1 MADIKTLVGDILEKS
16 EFLADV
22 AKVNAPKGK
31 SVLFGDA
38 VRALT
43 SEEIKALEAQRNSCA
58 DWKKLLV
65 AKDFCSKS
73 IWDTYF
79 AGACVLG
86 VFKKADN
93 SLGGGVTIPAGIYR
107 SIVVNSEIGND
118 VTVHNCAEVCNYVIQ
133 DGAVVASV
141 AHLSAAEGTN
151 FGVGR
156 ELPIACETG
165 GREVN
170 LYPELTIGV
179 SAVIAQNR
187 ADKDLIAAYGKFIE
201 AYVAKSKSKKG
212 IVAKGARVANTG
224 RVIDTYVGAGAVI
237 DNATAVLKSVLLS
250 GLDEKTEV
258 LDGAYVSNSI
268 LQWGSEATTMA
279 IVDKSLCCEH
289 SHVER
294 HGKLTESI
302 LGPNSGVAEGEATAS
317 LLGPF
322 VGFHHQSLLI
332 AAMWPEGKGN
342 VGYGANVGSNHTG
355 KAPDQEIWC
364 GEGTFF
370 GLGVNIKFPSN
381 FSGSPYTLIASGV
394 ASLPQKFDFPFSLMN
409 TPAANI
415 DGISP
420 MYNEVMPGWVLSD
433 NIYMIMRNEGKYNKR
448 NKAKREK
455 FVFDVFRPD
464 TVALMQGARKRL
476 QSASGKEIYT
486 EKDIKGIGKNY
497 MSESARV
504 NGIEAYTFYIQYYA
518 LKGLLKQLVGGAD
531 AKSVLSKK
539 SDCATW
545 ENQRGILAE
554 EFKGET
560 CVKTLLGKLA
570 EKQKQIAAEVQSSK
584 EKDDKRGA
592 RVIPGYD
599 AAHKPAS
606 EDGFVKETKKVTDE
620 MLAQIDGIVKKLG

>member
-1 MADIKTLVGDILEKS
+1 MADLKTLVGDVLETS

-31 SVLFGDA
+31 SILFGDA
-38 VRALT
+38 VRAL
-43 SEEIKALEAQRNSCA
+43 SAEEIKALEAQRNSCA
-58 DWKKLLV
+58 DWSKILV
-65 AKDFCSKS
+65 AKDFTSRS

-86 VFKKADN
+86 VFKKSDN
-93 SLGGGVTIPAGIYR
+93 SLGGGVTIPAGLYR
-107 SIVVNSEIGND
+107 SIIVNSEIGND

-141 AHLSAAEGTN
+141 DHLTASDGTN

-165 GREVN
+165 GREVA

-179 SAVIAQNR
+179 SAAIARNR
-187 ADKDLIAAYGKFIE
+187 ADKGLIDAYSNF
-201 AYVAKSKSKKG
+201 VAQYAEKAKSKKG
-212 IVAKGARVANTG
+212 IVCKGARVCNTG
-224 RVIDTYVGAGAVI
+224 RVIDTYVGPGAVI

-250 GLDEKTEV
+250 TPDEKAEV

-268 LQWGSEATTMA
+268 LQWAAEATTMA

-381 FSGSPYTLIASGV
+381 LAGAPYTLIASGV
-394 ASLPQKFDFPFSLMN
+394 AALPQKFDFPFSLLN
-409 TPAANI
+409 TPGATI
-415 DGISP
+415 PGISP

-433 NIYMIMRNEGKYNKR
+433 NIYMIMRNEGKYKKR
-448 NKAKREK
+448 NKAKRES

-464 TVALMQGARKRL
+464 TVDLMLDARKRL
-476 QSASGKEIYT
+476 QAASGKDIYT
-486 EKDIKGIGKNY
+486 EKDVKGLGKNY
-497 MSESARV
+497 MSEKARA
-504 NGIEAYTFYIQYYA
+504 NGIQAYTFYIQYYG
-518 LKGLLKQLVGGAD
+518 LKGLVKQLADGAE
-531 AKSVLSKK
+531 AKCVLSTASPDKE
-539 SDCATW
+539 W
-545 ENQRGILAE
+545 EHQRQVLAA
-554 EFKGET
+554 EFMGQT
-560 CVKTLLGKLA
+560 DVKALLAKLA
-570 EKQKQIAAEVQSSK
+570 DMQKQIAEEVQSSK

-606 EDGFVKETKKVTDE
+606 DDGFVKETKKVTEELLD
-620 MLAQIDGIVKKLG
+620 QIDGIVKKIG